1 MEEERNKGFWKGFW
15 IGFGIFM
22 ACSLIVGG
30 AMLWSGVSGFEKW
43 RAGQETAVHPTKEE
57 TPETQPGSDPSG
69 TEPGSEPAGETDDY
83 DAAAARFRE
92 VMEYVDTYFVLDYN
106 KADMINDALKAYVD
120 GTDDPYSE
128 YLTAEEYAEMMEDS
142 SGSYCGIGVQIQ
154 QDIETME
161 TTIIQVF
168 SYSSALE
175 EGMKVGDVIV
185 AINGEDAKEW
195 PIDDIVSRVR
205 GEEGTTVDV
214 TVYRSLEDKEITF
227 TLTRRPVE
235 VDTVNYGMETDTI
248 GYLQLK
254 EFDDVSAGQMEAAL
268 KDLKKQGCTQL
279 ILDIRNNPGGLL
291 SSVLDISDLFM
302 KRDLLIFSMEDKAG
316 HVYEYYSETGRTFSG
331 EMLVLVNGS
340 SASASEVL
348 TGCLKD
354 HGLAVIMG
362 EKTFGKGIVQ
372 GFFKLSDGS
381 AIKLTTE
388 HYKTPGGHDIHK
400 IGIEPDIQG
409 ADDPA
414 TEDVDELLE
423 QAIAYFQNR

>member
-1 MEEERNKGFWKGFW
+1 MEEDRNRGFWKGFW
-15 IGFGIFM
+15 IGFALFL
-22 ACSLIVGG
+22 ACAAVIGG
-30 AMLWSGVSGFEKW
+30 ALLWSLLHGLKRWHEEKETERPTREESETKPSG
-43 RAGQETAVHPTKEE
+43 
-57 TPETQPGSDPSG
+57 DPS
-69 TEPGSEPAGETDDY
+69 EEADEY
-83 DAAAARFRE
+83 DEAAARLKE
-92 VMEYVDTYFVLDYN
+92 VMEYVDEYFVLDYD

-154 QDIETME
+154 QDPETMD

-168 SYSSALE
+168 SNSSALE
-175 EGMKVGDVIV
+175 EGMKVGDLIM
-185 AINGEDAKEW
+185 AINGEDATKLSL
-195 PIDDIVSRVR
+195 DDIVSRVR
-205 GEEGTTVDV
+205 GEKGTTVDV
-214 TVYRSLEDKEITF
+214 TVYRSQEDKEITF

-235 VDTVNYGMETDTI
+235 VDTVYYGMETDRI
-248 GYLQLK
+248 GYLQLT
-254 EFDDVSAGQMEAAL
+254 EFDDVSAGQMQAAL
-268 KDLKKQGCTQL
+268 KALKKQGCTQL
-279 ILDIRNNPGGLL
+279 ILDVRNNPGGLL
-291 SSVLDISDLFM
+291 SSVLDIADLFM
-302 KRDLLIFSMEDKAG
+302 KKDLLIFSMEDKAG
-316 HVYEYYSETGRTFSG
+316 TVYEYYSETSREFSG
-331 EMLVLVNGS
+331 EILVLVNGS

-354 HGLAVIMG
+354 HGIAVIMG

-372 GFFKLSDGS
+372 GFFRLSDGS

-388 HYKTPGGHDIHK
+388 HYQTPGGHDIHK

-423 QAIAYFQNR
+423 QAIAYFQNK